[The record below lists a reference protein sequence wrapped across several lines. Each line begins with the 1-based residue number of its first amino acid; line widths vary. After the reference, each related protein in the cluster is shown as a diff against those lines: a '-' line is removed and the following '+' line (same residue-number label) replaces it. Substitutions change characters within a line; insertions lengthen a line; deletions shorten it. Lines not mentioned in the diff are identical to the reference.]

1 MHFSRILWAAPI
13 AATLSLAGVADAHPR
28 LLSATPAANS
38 VVASPSRVAL
48 KFSEKLIGPM
58 TAADVMMTGMPGKT
72 RHQPV
77 KMAGFRAALAPDG
90 KTFVLAR
97 AKPLPAG
104 TYRVAWHAVSV
115 DTHRVAGAFAF
126 SVKR

>member
-1 MHFSRILWAAPI
+1 MHFHRILWAVPI
-13 AATLSLAGVADAHPR
+13 AATLPLASVADAHPR
-28 LLSATPAANS
+28 LVSATPAANS
-38 VVASPSRVAL
+38 VVAPPSRIAL
-48 KFSEKLIGPM
+48 KFSEKLVGPM
-58 TAADVMMTGMPGKT
+58 TAADVMMTGMPGKP

-77 KMAGFRAALAPDG
+77 RMAGFSAALAADG
-90 KTFVLAR
+90 RTLLLAR

-126 SVKR
+126 AVR